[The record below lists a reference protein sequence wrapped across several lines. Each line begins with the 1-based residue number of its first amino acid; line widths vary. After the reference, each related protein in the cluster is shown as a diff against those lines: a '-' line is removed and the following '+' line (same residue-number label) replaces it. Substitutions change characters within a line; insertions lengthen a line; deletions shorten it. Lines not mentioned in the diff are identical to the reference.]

1 MKADYEKTLLAKQS
15 EIHELEDMKNR
26 LAAKEE
32 IEEKLV
38 CEKEELMLEL
48 NKVQHQLAT
57 LQSGVGGRVNV
68 GVVTPET
75 AESMGEA
82 EKELLERE
90 LVERTNQCRELKARY

>member
-1 MKADYEKTLLAKQS
+1 MRAEYEKELLAKQC

-38 CEKEELMLEL
+38 CEKEEVVLHL

-57 LQSGVGGRVNV
+57 LKSGINGSGSVTVL
-68 GVVTPET
+68 TPET
-75 AESMGEA
+75 VESMGEA
-82 EKELLERE
+82 RGELLERE
-90 LVERTNQCRELKARY
+90 LGEMTDQCLKLKAR